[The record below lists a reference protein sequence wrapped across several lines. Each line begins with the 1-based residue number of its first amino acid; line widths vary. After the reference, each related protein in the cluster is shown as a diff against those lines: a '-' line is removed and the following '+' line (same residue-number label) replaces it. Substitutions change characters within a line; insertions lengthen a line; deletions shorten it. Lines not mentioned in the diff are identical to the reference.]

1 MEIIPGIHQ
10 FKLPIPAPDGQLNHV
25 NVYLIGG
32 EGDWLLV
39 DAGWN
44 TGDAFDA
51 LEKQLAAV
59 GLGCKDITRI
69 VITHFH
75 VDHYGLAGRLK
86 ELSGAKI
93 AMHRVEKEFVD
104 SRYMNMDELLAEI
117 AWWLHVNGVP
127 KDELPNLQKASLGVR
142 KFAVP
147 ILPDVALEGGEKI
160 TAGFFSFEVLW
171 TPGHS
176 LGHIC
181 LYEPAKRILLSGD
194 HILPTIFSN
203 VGLHPQSGDNPLRD
217 YLNSLKVCEQ
227 LEVDLVLPA
236 HEEVFTD
243 LKQRIEEISRHQ
255 RERKEAI
262 LGALKEGGSTAC
274 EVSQRIPWI
283 VNGAILSYEELLPLD
298 KRLAVM
304 SALAHLEPL
313 RIEGEVERAE
323 KEGIFFYSR
332 A

>member
-32 EGDWLLV
+32 DSDWILV

-44 TGDAFDA
+44 TSDAFNA
-51 LEKQLAAV
+51 LEKQLGEV
-59 GLGCKDITRI
+59 GIGFREISRI

-86 ELSGAKI
+86 EVSGAKV

-104 SRYMNMDELLAEI
+104 SRYVNMDELLAEI
-117 AWWLHVNGVP
+117 AQWLHVNGVP
-127 KDELPNLQKASLGVR
+127 NEELPNLQKASLGVR

-147 ILPDVALEGGEKI
+147 VLPDIVLEGGERI
-160 TAGFFSFEVLW
+160 SAGPFTFKVLW

-181 LYEPAKRILLSGD
+181 LYEPAKKILVSGD

-203 VGLHPQSGDNPLRD
+203 VGLHPQSGDNPLED
-217 YLNSLKVCEQ
+217 YIDSLRACEQ
-227 LEVDLVLPA
+227 LEVDIVLPA
-236 HEEVFTD
+236 HEGVFTD
-243 LKQRIEEISRHQ
+243 LRKRIGQLYRHQ
-255 RERKEAI
+255 EERKEAVI
-262 LGALKEGGSTAC
+262 RVLKVGGSTAW
-274 EVSQRIPWI
+274 EISRQLPWI
-283 VNGAILSYEELLPLD
+283 VNGATLSYEELLSLD

-304 SALAHLEPL
+304 STLAHLEPL
-313 RIEGEVERAE
+313 RKHGRVVRIME
-323 KEGIFFYSR
+323 EGIFFYMR
-332 A
+332 I